1 MLSQSLPDLENPR
14 LDRGAVHRLASKARD
29 RTVIPAADTAA
40 SSPVTIDF
48 SVRVGR
54 WQRPELDPASGRAAL
69 AMRLGVDHP
78 LRPDLRARS

>member
-1 MLSQSLPDLENPR
+1 MLCAS
-14 LDRGAVHRLASKARD
+14 LASKARD

-54 WQRPELDPASGRAAL
+54 WQRPELDPASGPAAL
-69 AMRLGVDHP
+69 AIRLGVDLP
-78 LRPDLRARS
+78 LRLDRRARS

>member
-1 MLSQSLPDLENPR
+1 MPTPICGIHVFAEVLCAP
-14 LDRGAVHRLASKARD
+14 LASKARA

-54 WQRPELDPASGRAAL
+54 WQRPELDPASGPAAL
-69 AMRLGVDHP
+69 AIRLGVDHP